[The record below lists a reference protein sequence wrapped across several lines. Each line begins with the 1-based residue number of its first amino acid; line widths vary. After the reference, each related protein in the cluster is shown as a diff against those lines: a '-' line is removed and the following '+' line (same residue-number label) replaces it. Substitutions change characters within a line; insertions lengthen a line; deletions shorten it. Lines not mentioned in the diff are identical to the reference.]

1 MYVSC
6 QSHVLHVGIISPIS
20 IHMNSEITDVIH
32 NADNSYFA
40 VAMNVRLTEEQKI
53 KILNGED
60 LYRIMQQV
68 LLREKKIDR
77 NKEHFWVVCL
87 AQNNRILMIELISLG
102 TVNKTL
108 VEPMEVFS
116 FALQKRAVK
125 LIMVHNHPSG
135 EAVHSPADY
144 AITEQMVS
152 IGKFLQLPVID
163 HLIITE
169 TEYLSFAESGL
180 LAKIVQANRYD
191 LTFSGVQAMQIQIKD
206 MQRMQKL
213 QMTKAKKE
221 IAKGLLEKGVDVN
234 IIVQTTGLTLKQ
246 VEGLRK

>member
-1 MYVSC
+1 MSDVS
-6 QSHVLHVGIISPIS
+6 VIS
-20 IHMNSEITDVIH
+20 MGLNSFWSWRCFIGY
-32 NADNSYFA
+32 SYFA

-135 EAVHSPADY
+135 EAIHSPADY

-152 IGKFLQLPVID
+152 IGQFLQLPVID

-180 LAKIVQANRYD
+180 LAKIEQANRYD

-221 IAKGLLEKGVDVN
+221 IAKKALEKGATIEFV
-234 IIVQTTGLTLKQ
+234 IETTGLTRKQ
-246 VEGLRK
+246 VETLKEKL